1 MLQDSFSMMDLV
13 RQNLHA
19 FSGIIF
25 FIKAAGRECIC
36 GADDIHRCAVAA
48 YFFCGAAGMSVSE
61 SVDET
66 GMSGDTY
73 FMGECGGGSTA
84 DWHICAGRI
93 WSHRY
98 GWRNHAACR
107 GDLFFI
113 PPTDSRCIFT
123 PFFLGNGGNGCDR
136 RDSWHCAGI
145 SARKLL
151 VRPWMCDMCLQHAGF
166 IGIGGTAYAA

>member
-1 MLQDSFSMMDLV
+1 
-13 RQNLHA
+13 
-19 FSGIIF
+19 
-25 FIKAAGRECIC
+25 
-36 GADDIHRCAVAA
+36 
-48 YFFCGAAGMSVSE
+48 MSVSE

-98 GWRNHAACR
+98 GWRNHAACS

-123 PFFLGNGGNGCDR
+123 PFFLGNGGRQMEVVIGRADDAVFAGKDYRMILPAAFDFCLKGDNGC
-136 RDSWHCAGI
+136 
-145 SARKLL
+145 
-151 VRPWMCDMCLQHAGF
+151 
-166 IGIGGTAYAA
+166 T